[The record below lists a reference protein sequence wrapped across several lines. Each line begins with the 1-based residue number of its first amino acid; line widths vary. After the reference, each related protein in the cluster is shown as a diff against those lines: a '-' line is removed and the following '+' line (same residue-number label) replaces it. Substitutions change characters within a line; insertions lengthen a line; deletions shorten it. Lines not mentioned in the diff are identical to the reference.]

1 MRNVSAAPPRLA
13 QSGANAAEEVA
24 DMAAA
29 AEDGGGGRKAAA
41 AGGGGDGSRS
51 GVGAEWRAAGGKDLS
66 MGTLCSVEEE
76 DDGGTL
82 QESKTAVINE
92 THNKR
97 FWAVGARKLY
107 RAVCVVRSSSP
118 GKTPKP
124 GYLASTA
131 APEEARTIKSKRR
144 PPHCASVGHSIFSN
158 NRSSK
163 APFSCRGMMPH
174 AEGIEDR

>member
-1 MRNVSAAPPRLA
+1 MCNLSAAPPRLA
-13 QSGANAAEEVA
+13 PSGANAAEEVV

-51 GVGAEWRAAGGKDLS
+51 GVGALWRRAGGKVLS
-66 MGTLCSVEEE
+66 IGTLSSDEEEE
-76 DDGGTL
+76 DGGVL
-82 QESKTAVINE
+82 QESKTAVISE
-92 THNKR
+92 THSKR
-97 FWAVGARKLY
+97 FWAMGARKLY
-107 RAVCVVRSSSP
+107 RAVCVARSSSP

-131 APEEARTIKSKRR
+131 APEEALTIKSKRR

-158 NRSSK
+158 NRSSR
-163 APFSCRGMMPH
+163 APFSCRGMMPQ
-174 AEGIEDR
+174 AEGMEDW